1 LCWWAWQFGA
11 LAGSGDNPEDANGAK
26 NQTVGVL
33 DEMWQQNLIDCR
45 CFLAADLLK

>member
-1 LCWWAWQFGA
+1 LQFGA
-11 LAGSGDNPEDANGAK
+11 WAGAGDNIEDANGAE

-33 DEMWQQNLIDCR
+33 DEMWQQGLIDCR